1 MTAAIPPAPTAGT
14 THREEPTMKRWI
26 TVSRV
31 AMVCGGVLAVSLT
44 SAGIAGPADASL
56 GREDPYIDLGRGP
69 VWIHEPSGYDPDSA
83 WPLVLLLHG
92 YGSSGAEVESYVQ
105 FEPLIDEYGF
115 FYLHPDGTVDTLG
128 FPFWNA
134 TDSCCD
140 FFGSG
145 VDDSGYLL
153 ALVDEMKNLYNIDDR
168 RVYFIGHSNG
178 GFMSYRMACDH
189 PETIAAIASLAGAT
203 FDDPADCTPAA
214 PVHVLQIHGTADS
227 VILYG
232 GGQIFGV
239 PYPGAVETVETWA
252 TYDGCELIGETLS
265 PLDLDASIPG
275 DETVVT
281 QYATECEPGG
291 SAELWAIVGGS
302 HSPVLSENFST
313 LVIEFLLSHPKPDDC
328 PADFDGDR
336 DVDTADLL
344 FLLAAWGTPDGDVDG
359 DADTDTA
366 DLLALLAAWGEC
378 P

>member
-1 MTAAIPPAPTAGT
+1 
-14 THREEPTMKRWI
+14 MKRRI

-31 AMVCGGVLAVSLT
+31 AMVCGGALALSLT
-44 SAGIAGPADASL
+44 CAGIAGPADGPPNL
-56 GREDPYIDLGRGP
+56 EDPYIDLGRGP
-69 VWIHEPSGYDPDSA
+69 VWIHEPSAYDPDIA

-92 YGSSGAEVESYVQ
+92 YGSSGAGQESYMQ

-115 FYLHPDGTVDTLG
+115 FYLHPDGTVDTNG

-134 TDSCCD
+134 TDACCD
-140 FFGSG
+140 FYDTG

-153 ALVDEMKNLYNIDDR
+153 ALIEEMKNLYNIDDR

-189 PETIAAIASLAGAT
+189 AETVAAIASLAGVT

-232 GGQIFGV
+232 GGELFGV

-252 TYDGCELIGETLS
+252 TYDGCELISETLPS
-265 PLDLDASIPG
+265 LDLDASIPG

-291 SAELWAIVGGS
+291 SAELWTIGGGA
-302 HSPVLSENFST
+302 HIPVLSEDFST

-328 PADFDGDR
+328 PADFDDDG

-344 FLLAAWGTPDGDVDG
+344 FLLGAWGTPDGDVDVDG
-359 DADTDTA
+359 DTDTA

>member
-1 MTAAIPPAPTAGT
+1 
-14 THREEPTMKRWI
+14 
-26 TVSRV
+26 
-31 AMVCGGVLAVSLT
+31 MVCAGVLTASLT
-44 SAGIAGPADASL
+44 SAGISGAVDGSPRL
-56 GREDPYIDLGRGP
+56 GDPYIDLGRGP
-69 VWIHEPSGYDPDSA
+69 VWIHEPSAYDPNIS

-92 YGSSGAEVESYVQ
+92 YGNTGDEQEFYMQ
-105 FEPLIDEYGF
+105 FGPLIDEYGF
-115 FYLHPDGTVDTLG
+115 FYLHPDGTEDEIG
-128 FPFWNA
+128 FQFWNA
-134 TDSCCD
+134 TDSCCN

-153 ALVDEMKNLYNIDDR
+153 ALVDEMKSLYNIDDR

-189 PETIAAIASLAGAT
+189 PETVAAIASLAGAT
-203 FDDPADCTPAA
+203 FYDPDDCTPAA
-214 PVHVLQIHGTADS
+214 PVHVLQIHGTADN

-232 GGQIFGV
+232 GGELFGV
-239 PYPGAVETVETWA
+239 PYPGAVQTVETWA
-252 TYDGCELIGETLS
+252 MNDGCELVFETLP

-275 DETVVT
+275 DETTVT

-291 SAELWAIVGGS
+291 SAELWTIAGGS

-313 LVIEFLLSHPKPDDC
+313 LVIEFLLAHPKPGGC
-328 PADFDGDR
+328 PADFDGDG
-336 DVDTADLL
+336 DVDTSDLL

-359 DADTDTA
+359 DGDTDTS